1 MASHGSVGCG
11 SELEGAAIS
20 DGVFGVSV
28 LFRCLLPGPFLRNF
42 PCARSASSFSSPL
55 LALAFFLPP
64 SFYSAFPKSQRD
76 SRWGVVG
83 YDLRAGCDVRRGSQR
98 CVGRGARGAV
108 SRHGLAWSGRAVR
121 CREWMR
127 MGGARRT
134 GRRDGRAGRSLRRS
148 RHGGQFLLLLVLL
161 WIGQGEK
168 PPTAVR
174 VVGVGSGSVD
184 HENNWGGRR
193 GDQRQGQQPRSMA
206 AVLCQ
211 PAVLLQTWS
220 L

>member
-1 MASHGSVGCG
+1 
-11 SELEGAAIS
+11 
-20 DGVFGVSV
+20 
-28 LFRCLLPGPFLRNF
+28 
-42 PCARSASSFSSPL
+42 
-55 LALAFFLPP
+55 
-64 SFYSAFPKSQRD
+64 
-76 SRWGVVG
+76 
-83 YDLRAGCDVRRGSQR
+83 
-98 CVGRGARGAV
+98 
-108 SRHGLAWSGRAVR
+108 
-121 CREWMR
+121 

-134 GRRDGRAGRSLRRS
+134 GRRNGRAGRSFRRS

-184 HENNWGGRR
+184 HENNWR
-193 GDQRQGQQPRSMA
+193 GDQRQGQQSRSMA